1 MVFYTI
7 PEEPT
12 VLLFN
17 VFLQALMSAG
27 LVIYVTTCHP
37 FEELKDNYIEIFN
50 ESTIFILYVIP
61 LAAII
66 VDESILDAPS
76 RVNLGYVLIGILLLN
91 LGVNYLIFMLH
102 LLYQIYKKLKKFYKK
117 RCQKKKS
124 KQGDGSLDDAKKN
137 LMQDT
142 SPGSKYLQRRG
153 TFLREVN
160 GVYIDE
166 GELFPARQDPNDP
179 TPAAMFDKDDVRDP
193 LRYMKAEMAKKFGE
207 TLTFGNN

>member
-166 GELFPARQDPNDP
+166 GELFPAR
-179 TPAAMFDKDDVRDP
+179 
-193 LRYMKAEMAKKFGE
+193 
-207 TLTFGNN
+207 